1 MCSIL
6 ENIVRVSFK
15 YLFKYCLLKL
25 RSVDPQRLGIVQ
37 RMEEDTWIYLGGRN
51 RIGLM
56 DGLGDSGMGTGE
68 SYRAGEGR

>member
-6 ENIVRVSFK
+6 ENIVRVSSK

-25 RSVDPQRLGIVQ
+25 RSVDPQRWGIVQ
-37 RMEEDTWIYLGGRN
+37 GMEEDTWIYLGGRN

-68 SYRAGEGR
+68 SCGAGEGR